1 MKTTATLQLSIVIA
15 TYNRRDVVLETL
27 RRLGSCGLDRARYE
41 VIVVDNA
48 SGDGT
53 VDAAAAYADQVIRLD
68 ENAGSCAK
76 ADGVARA
83 RGEFILF
90 LDDDSYP
97 IGNSVSG
104 MLEHFAG
111 DRALGAA
118 GFTVH
123 LPDGQQECG
132 ALVDVFVGCGV
143 GLRAEALRQAGG
155 LDRSFFMQAEEY
167 DLAFR
172 LAHAGWRVRVF
183 DDLHVRHE
191 KTARSR
197 KSERTTY
204 YDVRNNLRVVARHLP
219 DPLHEI
225 YRDDLLQRYKW
236 LATHLG
242 HERAYA
248 RGVMDGRLLADKDRR
263 ASQDRRPSV
272 ETLDHFFAWRRITS
286 STVELARHGVREVV
300 FADLGKNV
308 YAFFEASRCA
318 GIRVLAVGDDRFAA
332 PRRRYRDVPILPLG
346 RALDQACDAI
356 IVSNCAPVFAEATG
370 RRVTSQCCKP
380 VFQWFGPAATDTRE
394 SGEVAPAPAAT
405 DKRGVEAVGT
415 VDG

>member
-1 MKTTATLQLSIVIA
+1 MKTSATPLLSVVMA
-15 TYNRRDVVLETL
+15 THNRREVVLETL
-27 RRLGSCGLDRARYE
+27 RRLGSCGLSRDTLE

-48 SGDGT
+48 STDGT
-53 VDAAAAYADQVIRLD
+53 PEVATQHADQVIRLD

-76 ADGVARA
+76 ADGVTRA

-90 LDDDSYP
+90 IDDDSFP
-97 IGNSVSG
+97 IGDSLQR
-104 MLEHFAG
+104 MLEHFAE
-111 DRALGAA
+111 DPALGAA

-123 LPDGQQECG
+123 LPDGRQECG

-143 GLRAEALRQAGG
+143 GFRAEALRQAGG

-191 KTARSR
+191 KTAQSR
-197 KSERTTY
+197 KSDRTTY

-219 DPLHEI
+219 DPLHGI

-236 LATHLG
+236 LAMHLG
-242 HERAYA
+242 HEGAYA
-248 RGVMDGRLLADKDRR
+248 RGAMDGRLMADADRR
-263 ASQDRRPSV
+263 AYKHRRPSV

-286 STVELARHGVREVV
+286 SVVELARRGVREVV
-300 FADLGKNV
+300 FADLGKNI
-308 YAFFEASRCA
+308 YAFFDACRCG
-318 GIRVLAVGDDRFAA
+318 GIRVGAVGDDRFAA
-332 PRRRYRDVPILPLG
+332 PRRSYRDIPIVP
-346 RALDQACDAI
+346 LDQALDLPCDAI

-370 RRVTSQCCKP
+370 RRAASQCCKP
-380 VFQWFGPAATDTRE
+380 VFQWFGQGATGARPGDELVRA
-394 SGEVAPAPAAT
+394 SAAT
-405 DKRGVEAVGT
+405 DKRSAKAAGAVNP
-415 VDG
+415 